1 MQTRFLLQILL
12 ALFLSASLIH
22 AQTPVLSPV
31 RQEAGKVTLA
41 MGQAF
46 LGNQSAQVGASV
58 NIGAELATGAD
69 GYLYIKTTD
78 GGFFI
83 LRPNSRARVLEYTIE
98 PAQSANS
105 RFKIELNRGVARSI
119 SGDAVK
125 QSRQNFRF
133 NTPVAA
139 IGVIGTDFTV
149 FTDDQTTRVAVLSG
163 GIVVSG
169 FGAGC
174 DPEGSGPCNVASQ
187 RQLLAGA
194 SGPGQAPE
202 LLQINR
208 GQMAPQLLRDA
219 TLLPDATTP
228 PRADEPAKTSSNGGN
243 ASTRSN
249 ASGTINPSFIDA
261 TLAPIK
267 ASQLDALAQQKAS
280 QLDALAQQ
288 VPQQLPPVPS
298 TLVWGRWQG
307 IAEKPADLD
316 LIQAMANNQLFGLNS
331 YFALLRTPGEAWRA
345 PQEAAASFVLQ
356 GYAAQVQAD
365 GAAPTLALLENAK
378 LNVNFAN
385 SSFNTQFE
393 LLTQGQ
399 RIARKAE
406 GALAKDGSFAN
417 TSQFLGNNNMLVQGV
432 LGSGADKR
440 AGYVFQSR
448 IDDARLA
455 TGVTLW
461 SK

>member
-1 MQTRFLLQILL
+1 MQTRFLLQILV
-12 ALFLSASLIH
+12 ALLLSASLIH
-22 AQTPVLSPV
+22 AQTLAPAPVQ
-31 RQEAGKVTLA
+31 QEAGKVTLA

-83 LRPNSRARVLEYTIE
+83 LRPNSRARVLDYTID

-125 QSRQNFRF
+125 KSRQNFRF

-174 DPEGSGPCNVASQ
+174 GPEGSGPCNVASQ

-202 LLQINR
+202 LLQISR

-219 TLLPDATTP
+219 TLLPDAATP
-228 PRADEPAKTSSNGGN
+228 PRADEPAKTSSNAGN
-243 ASTRSN
+243 PSTRSN
-249 ASGTINPSFIDA
+249 ANGTINPSLTDT

-267 ASQLDALAQQKAS
+267 ASQLDALAQQ
-280 QLDALAQQ
+280 
-288 VPQQLPPVPS
+288 VQQLPS

-316 LIQAMANNQLFGLNS
+316 LIQAMAKNQLFGLNS

-345 PQEAAASFVLQ
+345 PQEAAVSFVLQ

-432 LGSGADKR
+432 MGSGADKR

>member
-1 MQTRFLLQILL
+1 
-12 ALFLSASLIH
+12 
-22 AQTPVLSPV
+22 
-31 RQEAGKVTLA
+31 
-41 MGQAF
+41 
-46 LGNQSAQVGASV
+46 
-58 NIGAELATGAD
+58 
-69 GYLYIKTTD
+69 
-78 GGFFI
+78 
-83 LRPNSRARVLEYTIE
+83 
-98 PAQSANS
+98 
-105 RFKIELNRGVARSI
+105 
-119 SGDAVK
+119 
-125 QSRQNFRF
+125 
-133 NTPVAA
+133 
-139 IGVIGTDFTV
+139 
-149 FTDDQTTRVAVLSG
+149 
-163 GIVVSG
+163 
-169 FGAGC
+169 
-174 DPEGSGPCNVASQ
+174 
-187 RQLLAGA
+187 
-194 SGPGQAPE
+194 
-202 LLQINR
+202 
-208 GQMAPQLLRDA
+208 MAPQLLRDA
-219 TLLPDATTP
+219 TLLPDAATP
-228 PRADEPAKTSSNGGN
+228 PRADEPVKTSSNGGN

-249 ASGTINPSFIDA
+249 ASVTINSSLTDT

-267 ASQLDALAQQKAS
+267 ASQLDALAQQVPP
-280 QLDALAQQ
+280 QLS
-288 VPQQLPPVPS
+288 PQLPPQLPPVPS

-345 PQEAAASFVLQ
+345 PQEVAASFVLQ

>member
-1 MQTRFLLQILL
+1 MQTRFLLQILV
-12 ALFLSASLIH
+12 ALLLSASLIH
-22 AQTPVLSPV
+22 AQTPALAPV
-31 RQEAGKVTLA
+31 QQEAGKVTLA

-46 LGNQSAQVGASV
+46 LGIQSAQVGASV

-83 LRPNSRARVLEYTIE
+83 LRPNSRARVLEYTID

-125 QSRQNFRF
+125 KSRQNFRF

-174 DPEGSGPCNVASQ
+174 GPEGSGPCNVASQ
-187 RQLLAGA
+187 RQLLAGT

-202 LLQINR
+202 LLQISR

-219 TLLPDATTP
+219 TLLPDAATP

-249 ASGTINPSFIDA
+249 ASGTLNPSLTDT

-267 ASQLDALAQQKAS
+267 ASQLDALVQQI
-280 QLDALAQQ
+280 
-288 VPQQLPPVPS
+288 PPQLPPVPS

-316 LIQAMANNQLFGLNS
+316 LIHAMANNQLFGLNS

-365 GAAPTLALLENAK
+365 GAAPTLAVLENAK

-406 GALAKDGSFAN
+406 GALANDGSFAN

>member
-1 MQTRFLLQILL
+1 MQTCLLLQILL
-12 ALFLSASLIH
+12 ALLLSASLIH
-22 AQTPVLSPV
+22 AQTPAPAPV
-31 RQEAGKVTLA
+31 QQEAGKVTLA

-83 LRPNSRARVLEYTIE
+83 LRPNSRARVLDYTID

-169 FGAGC
+169 FGTGC
-174 DPEGSGPCNVASQ
+174 GPEGSGPCNVASQ
-187 RQLLAGA
+187 RQLLAGS

-202 LLQINR
+202 LLQITR

-219 TLLPDATTP
+219 TLLPDAATP

-243 ASTRSN
+243 ASTRSI
-249 ASGTINPSFIDA
+249 ASGSINPSLTDA
-261 TLAPIK
+261 TLSPI
-267 ASQLDALAQQKAS
+267 KAS

-288 VPQQLPPVPS
+288 VPQQMSPVPS

-316 LIQAMANNQLFGLNS
+316 LILAMANNQLFGLNS

-378 LNVNFAN
+378 FNVNFAN
-385 SSFNTQFE
+385 SSFISQFE

-399 RIARKAE
+399 RIALKAE

>member
-1 MQTRFLLQILL
+1 MQTRFLLQILV
-12 ALFLSASLIH
+12 ALLLGASPIH
-22 AQTPVLSPV
+22 AQTLAPAPVQ
-31 RQEAGKVTLA
+31 QEAGKVTLA

-83 LRPNSRARVLEYTIE
+83 LRPNSRARVLDYTID

-125 QSRQNFRF
+125 KSRQNFRF

-174 DPEGSGPCNVASQ
+174 GPEGSGPCNVASQ

-202 LLQINR
+202 LLQITR

-219 TLLPDATTP
+219 TLLPDAATP
-228 PRADEPAKTSSNGGN
+228 PRADEPVKTSSNGGN

-249 ASGTINPSFIDA
+249 ASVTINSSLTDT

-267 ASQLDALAQQKAS
+267 ASQLDALAQQVPP
-280 QLDALAQQ
+280 QLS
-288 VPQQLPPVPS
+288 PQLPPQLPPVPS

-345 PQEAAASFVLQ
+345 PQEVAASFVLQ